1 MKLSRHNLE
10 EDGEGIS
17 TIGNQ
22 DDCHNAERTSM
33 IENVNTL
40 YIYKLIYT
48 SSVHIFKC
56 YIHM

>member
-40 YIYKLIYT
+40 YIYKMVK
-48 SSVHIFKC
+48 S
-56 YIHM
+56 